1 MTPHS
6 PSPIPLSA
14 TDVQPHDTGKVDPPN
29 LMGKQT
35 LIEERIENYAITNL
49 PNEMIEM
56 ILADVVNSSE
66 NSTET
71 YAILSQTCS
80 RFNDIL
86 KRKKDAFLSHIHI
99 KCPESVF
106 DSLPHFHDK
115 IKVSF
120 RKIMKIFG
128 PNREVATSLA
138 EIVDDRKWRSVWVVT
153 NLAKHSWYIIELYY
167 WKLNE
172 KAILSEEKKDK
183 LYWLKNDL
191 CPLHFQDE
199 EMLWSPT
206 AWLNNRIM
214 DATQKVICKK
224 LGADDDY
231 QSVLNV
237 KNRRGTAYR
246 KINISN
252 YFMMVLDTGYL
263 LFVAMERSTFV
274 TA

>member
-1 MTPHS
+1 MKSYLDLDDPPHTHTH
-6 PSPIPLSA
+6 IPLSA
-14 TDVQPHDTGKVDPPN
+14 TDVQSHDTGKVDPPN
-29 LMGKQT
+29 LMDKQT

-49 PNEMIEM
+49 RSEMIEM
-56 ILADVVNSSE
+56 ILADAVNSSK

-71 YAILSQTCS
+71 YAILPQTCS

-86 KRKKDAFLSHIHI
+86 KRKKDVFLSHIHI
-99 KCPESVF
+99 KFPEGVF

-115 IKVSF
+115 IKVSV

-138 EIVDDRKWRSVWVVT
+138 EIVDDKKWRFVWVVT
-153 NLAKHSWYIIELYY
+153 NTAKHSSYIIELYY

-206 AWLNNRIM
+206 AWLNDRIM
-214 DATQKVICKK
+214 DATQKLIC
-224 LGADDDY
+224 
-231 QSVLNV
+231 
-237 KNRRGTAYR
+237 
-246 KINISN
+246 
-252 YFMMVLDTGYL
+252 
-263 LFVAMERSTFV
+263 
-274 TA
+274 

>member
-86 KRKKDAFLSHIHI
+86 TRKKDALLPHIHL
-99 KCPESVF
+99 KLPEGVF
-106 DSLPHFHDK
+106 DSLPRIHNK
-115 IKVSF
+115 IKVIV
-120 RKIMKIFG
+120 RKIMKTFAW
-128 PNREVATSLA
+128 NREPQQT
-138 EIVDDRKWRSVWVVT
+138 
-153 NLAKHSWYIIELYY
+153 
-167 WKLNE
+167 
-172 KAILSEEKKDK
+172 
-183 LYWLKNDL
+183 
-191 CPLHFQDE
+191 
-199 EMLWSPT
+199 
-206 AWLNNRIM
+206 
-214 DATQKVICKK
+214 
-224 LGADDDY
+224 
-231 QSVLNV
+231 
-237 KNRRGTAYR
+237 
-246 KINISN
+246 
-252 YFMMVLDTGYL
+252 
-263 LFVAMERSTFV
+263 
-274 TA
+274 